1 MSLQSGV
8 VVPEEASMDQE
19 MQAFHGG
26 IPENQ
31 EMHPV
36 LDSVDA
42 STDRDTGVV
51 DMVMLATMIGRVS
64 TEKELLRVLAI
75 FSEKDSAD
83 QRMEEAKHAL
93 YQTKPQESISH
104 LLLAALY
111 AYNPR
116 MVCIERIFGMFI
128 NGMFSDEKMQCMTI
142 FFCARITK
150 MVASD
155 LASICE
161 MNSIEK
167 SNYTADYIS
176 FALDRNVIS
185 SGDMTTMDMQTIL
198 KLSRCLRMMGL
209 WHLYW
214 QIESGL
220 TAVQIRHREAMCCL
234 TLHSIVSNRADAAKL
249 AGLDQ
254 SFFDVPIMGCE
265 PGDSFSHMF
274 TEYNFG
280 MGRSIVISSRLSHK
294 LAAGMDV
301 DGLVSYL
308 RAIEEKLD
316 SPPSRNDAYIM
327 ALLSF
332 NSSAANSKM
341 SCHLHEVILCLG
353 MIYPSMVRG
362 LILEEFPRWKMS
374 IVNDSRLVWMMMH
387 IWALGVVDDAII
399 TEIAL
404 TRAHFVR
411 ERTTHYYPSVITFL
425 IIDSLKEKIY
435 GNVQMVG
442 VIYEWITSAYREIY
456 NTHEIMMLR
465 EKLEN
470 AGYIFRDLSISGG
483 DAQWNHRE
491 NMAANPDDMFFGHGM
506 AVEEHNFLDSDVML
520 EAQNIGDQDAVAA
533 SQVSRDQGAMV
544 FE

>member
-1 MSLQSGV
+1 
-8 VVPEEASMDQE
+8 MDQETQVFGAENQE
-19 MQAFHGG
+19 MQAFHG
-26 IPENQ
+26 ENQ
-31 EMHPV
+31 EM

-42 STDRDTGVV
+42 STNRETGVV

-83 QRMEEAKHAL
+83 QRMEEANHAL
-93 YQTKPQESISH
+93 YQTKSQESISH

-150 MVASD
+150 ISASD

-167 SNYTADYIS
+167 SRYTADYIS
-176 FALDRNVIS
+176 FAIDRNLIS

-220 TAVQIRHREAMCCL
+220 TDVQIRHRGAMCSS
-234 TLHSIVSNRADAAKL
+234 TLHSIVSNRACTAKL

-254 SFFDVPIMGCE
+254 SFFDGPILGCE
-265 PGDSFSHMF
+265 PGDSFSHLF
-274 TEYNFG
+274 TEYNCG
-280 MGRSIVISSRLSHK
+280 AGRSIVISSRLSQK

-332 NSSAANSKM
+332 NSAAANSKM
-341 SCHLHEVILCLG
+341 SCYFHEVILCLG
-353 MIYPSMVRG
+353 MIYPSMVMG
-362 LILEEFPRWKMS
+362 LILEEFPRWKMP
-374 IVNDSRLVWMMMH
+374 ILNDSRLVWMMMH
-387 IWALGVVDDAII
+387 IWALGMVDDAII

-411 ERTTHYYPSVITFL
+411 ERTTHYYPSVVTFL

-442 VIYEWITSAYREIY
+442 VIYEWITSAYRDIY

-465 EKLEN
+465 EKLES

-483 DAQWNHRE
+483 DARCSNGE
-491 NMAANPDDMFFGHGM
+491 NIAANPSDLFVGHGIP
-506 AVEEHNFLDSDVML
+506 VDEYRFWDDDVML
-520 EAQNIGDQDAVAA
+520 EAQNIGGHDEAAAIQD
-533 SQVSRDQGAMV
+533 SRDQGAMV